1 MTTRAVAET
10 LDALRTVVARIEA
23 DTSGALGA
31 EERIVLGVPEMDA
44 ALGGGL
50 RRGAL
55 HAVSGV
61 SAAGAVAATGFA
73 VALAVRAGR
82 RGRTAVWIRQ
92 DMSGRETGEPWP
104 MGLAELGFDPDR
116 LVLVRAPDEAAT
128 LRAAE
133 AALACPALAV
143 TLIEPFGRLAAFDR
157 VAVRRLALAAGR
169 SGVPAI
175 VVRAG
180 APSLAAPVGFSAAET
195 RWRVAPAASPPGEVD
210 WGRPRFHVELV
221 RNRRGGLGR
230 WTLGWNGHERGFAVA
245 AGNAGSFGAG
255 AEDHGGRLAEP
266 PRRAGAA
273 AGAGGGLRRAG

>member
-1 MTTRAVAET
+1 MTTRAAAET

-23 DTSGALGA
+23 DASGALGA

-55 HAVSGV
+55 HAVSGA

-73 VALAVRAGR
+73 VALAVKAAR

-116 LVLVRAPDEAAT
+116 LVVVRAPDEAAT

-169 SGVPAI
+169 SGVPGI

-195 RWRVAPAASPPGEVD
+195 RWRVAPAASPPTKD
-210 WGRPRFHVELV
+210 AWGWPRFHVELV

-230 WTLGWNGHERGFAVA
+230 WTLGWNGDERGFVA
-245 AGNAGSFGAG
+245 GGDLAAA
-255 AEDHGGRLAEP
+255 ARADPADHGGRPAEP
-266 PRRAGAA
+266 GRRPGAA
-273 AGAGGGLRRAG
+273 AGAGAGLRRAG